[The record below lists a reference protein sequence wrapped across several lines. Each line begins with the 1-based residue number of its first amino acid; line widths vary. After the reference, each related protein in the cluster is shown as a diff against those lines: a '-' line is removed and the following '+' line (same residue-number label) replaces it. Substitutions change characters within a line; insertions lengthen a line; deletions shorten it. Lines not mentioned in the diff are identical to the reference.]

1 VRNVRRVFLAALTLG
16 VLATGLGAFASTA
29 PLTWQ
34 DFVGRVKFPLYQP
47 TVTFGFKPTLDGPFP
62 CGYGGIETVGARYR
76 KGSGKQ
82 APEIGLSESYPAI
95 CGNDGESVTV
105 DQVDINGVSYPLRVY
120 CYSPGPRCTV
130 KDGFKNGFALHL
142 RQPASPRTWIQ
153 TSSRYVALDDFLK
166 VVRSLTK
173 VAATPGT
180 AGTRTARGAFRSPS
194 GNLSCVMGD
203 SVIYCQSLKPLHTVF
218 MGEGERPQVCDR
230 AGCPL
235 DRSTNAFPILAYGKQ
250 TTAGAFRCR
259 SDETGVRC
267 VAVASGK
274 GFLINRDGVTVR

>member
-1 VRNVRRVFLAALTLG
+1 M
-16 VLATGLGAFASTA
+16 
-29 PLTWQ
+29 
-34 DFVGRVKFPLYQP
+34 KFPLYQP
-47 TVTFGFKPTLDGPFP
+47 TVTLGFKPTLDGPFP

-82 APEIGLSESYPAI
+82 APVIGLSESYPAI

-105 DQVDINGVSYPLRVY
+105 DKVDINGVSYPLRVY

-130 KDGFKNGFALHL
+130 RDGFKNGFALYL
-142 RQPASPRTWIQ
+142 REPGPTRTRIQ
-153 TSSRYVALDDFLK
+153 TSSRYVSLDDFLK
-166 VVRSLTK
+166 VVRSLTR

-180 AGTRTARGAFRSPS
+180 AGASAGRGAFRSPS

-203 SVIYCQSLKPLHTVF
+203 SLVYCQSLKPLHTVL
-218 MGEGERPQVCDR
+218 MEEGERPQVCDR

-235 DRSTNAFPILAYGKQ
+235 DRSTNTFPILAYGNQ

-259 SDETGVRC
+259 SDEAGVTC
-267 VAVASGK
+267 VAIASGK
-274 GFLINRDGVTVR
+274 GFLINRDGATAR